1 LSNQSPT
8 PIALAGFGAWG
19 QMHARAIA
27 AIAEARLAAVYCHGD
42 ASADLAAKSLP
53 GVRVFREY
61 AAMLAAGGFEVV
73 TVTVPNDRHAAF
85 AIQALEAGYDVF
97 LEKPLGVSEAEC
109 DEVIEASGRTGRLV
123 ALDHELRAS
132 HQWGKVREIITAG
145 EIGKVRFQHFSL
157 FRHPFRQGSGG
168 WRYDPRRVG
177 SWILEELVHFFDLV
191 LWYAKENGPPAK
203 VTAQGSGPTADALVS
218 DFSSVLEWAD
228 GSHAVLT
235 QCLSGFEHHT
245 LLEVA
250 GSSGAVRTWWS
261 GAQDRTLTP
270 DFELKCMRSGGE
282 VDTLD
287 VPKSGEVFE
296 LETNIRRALEGF
308 KRRGVDSTTGGGQA
322 VGGGLPR
329 CRASV
334 AHGGTCPPE
343 SGRLKGLAS
352 CRRAALALDY
362 EDGARGF

>member
-1 LSNQSPT
+1 LSTQSPT
-8 PIALAGFGAWG
+8 PVALAGFGAWG

-73 TVTVPNDRHAAF
+73 NVAVPNDRHAAF

-109 DEVIEASGRTGRLV
+109 DQVIEASGRTGRLV

-132 HQWGKVREIITAG
+132 HQWGKVREIIAAG
-145 EIGKVRFQHFSL
+145 EIGKVHFQHFSL

-168 WRYDPRRVG
+168 WRYDPQRVG

-250 GSSGAVRTWWS
+250 GRSGAVRTWWS

-308 KRRGVDSTTGGGQA
+308 KSGVSI
-322 VGGGLPR
+322 LPP
-329 CRASV
+329 AEAKQSV
-334 AHGGTCPPE
+334 AVCLAAERAWRTGAPV
-343 SGRLKGLAS
+343 RLNL
-352 CRRAALALDY
+352 
-362 EDGARGF
+362 GA